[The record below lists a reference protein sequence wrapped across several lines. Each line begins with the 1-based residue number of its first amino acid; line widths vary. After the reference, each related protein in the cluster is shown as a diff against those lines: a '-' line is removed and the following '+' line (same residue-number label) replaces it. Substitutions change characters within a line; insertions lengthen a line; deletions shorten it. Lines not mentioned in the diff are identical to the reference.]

1 MTSSDPWDTPGTT
14 GPPGSPEPS
23 GPSDRLDQPEQPG
36 RPGGPGGPAP
46 DSPGAEALDG
56 PDAPDLRD
64 GESPDEAALR
74 ELMRRAVGDLRPAPG
89 ALDHLRRAVPARRQ
103 HRRQALAGSVAALL
117 LAGAAVPALVHAA
130 GSGGTTTAAPA
141 GRTDTHTSR
150 PGEDGR
156 HNALRPSADPGWDG
170 RGRDQ
175 NGSGQPTLTDG
186 SQGPSA
192 HAVSPSTTVPAD
204 APPCSA
210 DQLGN
215 GTSKAGSPDAYGQVY
230 GWFRVANVSGSAC
243 AMPAGTGTVQVHL
256 LSSTADPSRISVV
269 DHTAGDPAD
278 RLPTVDSTVPVVL
291 APGQAYEVAYAWVP
305 AGTGSGGCTTQ
316 PSSPPPSATATPTP
330 TDTAATSGAAAASV
344 RSASVHS
351 GGSGGAGSPATEVNA
366 AGSAPA
372 DTAPGGTST
381 TGPSTTSQ
389 PTGFT
394 LLQSSTADGPVVVG
408 PTVKDA
414 CAGTVYTTPP
424 MARTPDVTTP

>member
-1 MTSSDPWDTPGTT
+1 MTSSDPFDTPGTS
-14 GPPGSPEPS
+14 GPPGSPDAET
-23 GPSDRLDQPEQPG
+23 
-36 RPGGPGGPAP
+36 
-46 DSPGAEALDG
+46 PGAEALDG
-56 PDAPDLRD
+56 SDAPDLRD

-74 ELMRRAVGDLRPAPG
+74 ELMQRAVSDLRPAPG

-175 NGSGQPTLTDG
+175 NGSGRPTLTDG
-186 SQGPSA
+186 SQDPSA

-210 DQLGN
+210 DQLGS
-215 GTSKAGSPDAYGQVY
+215 GTSKAGSPDAHGQVY

-243 AMPAGTGTVQVHL
+243 AMPPGTGTVQVHL
-256 LSSTADPSRISVV
+256 LSSTADPSKISVV
-269 DHTAGDPAD
+269 GHTAGDPAD

-330 TDTAATSGAAAASV
+330 TGTAATSGVSAASA

-351 GGSGGAGSPATEVNA
+351 GSSGGSDGPGDATGSGSSATEVNA

-424 MARTPDVTTP
+424 MARTPDVTAS